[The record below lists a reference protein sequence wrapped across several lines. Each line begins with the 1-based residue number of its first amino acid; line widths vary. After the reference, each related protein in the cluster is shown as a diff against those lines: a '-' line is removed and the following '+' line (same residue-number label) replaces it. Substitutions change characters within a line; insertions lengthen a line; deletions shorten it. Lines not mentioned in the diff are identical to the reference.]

1 MILSGDRLEPV
12 ACEGLL
18 VIGDPHV
25 GSRRPGRR
33 RDAVWPQAV
42 LGKLERCVAIANERD
57 LGVIILGDLFDR
69 PVEPDESLKNQ
80 LIRVLKGFRRRPIVN
95 VGNHDIQHTV
105 LTDSDSLALL
115 GLCDVVDVVAT
126 SAPVMEVLIGTRR
139 LGIGMTPYGQAI
151 PTDMRGSFSGVD
163 LQAWFTHHDIAFD
176 GGYPGAVP
184 PFAVEGCDLLV
195 NGHIHK
201 TQKSVLAG
209 RTRWAN
215 PGNITRQSVDLVDH
229 VPRAWILDAGG
240 ELEAQALP
248 FESGVFDLTG
258 RLVDA
263 ADAGAVAREVESAFV
278 TLLQAETST
287 ELKRSGDGS
296 IVRDEIE
303 AKFSEDNT
311 SDAVRAIV
319 RSLLSEAVERHAAQS

>member
-1 MILSGDRLEPV
+1 MILSGDRLPSV
-12 ACEGLL
+12 ACNGIL

-33 RDAVWPQAV
+33 KDSVWPQAV
-42 LGKLERCVAIANERD
+42 LGKLERCVSIANERQ
-57 LGVIILGDLFDR
+57 LAVIILGDLFDR
-69 PVEPDESLKNQ
+69 PVEPDVALKNQ
-80 LIRVLKGFRRRPIVN
+80 LIRVLKGFRHRPIVN
-95 VGNHDIQHTV
+95 VGNHDIQHTT

-126 SAPVMEVLIGTRR
+126 SAPVAEFQIGARR
-139 LGIGMTPYGQAI
+139 VGVGMTPYGQSI
-151 PTDMRGSFSGVD
+151 PADARGSFTGTD

-184 PFAVEGCDLLV
+184 PFAVEGCDVLI

-201 TQKSVLAG
+201 TQKSILAG
-209 RTRWAN
+209 RTRWMN
-215 PGNITRQSVDLVDH
+215 PGNITRQSVDLADH
-229 VPRAWILDAGG
+229 VPRAWILDGGG

-248 FESGVFDLTG
+248 FESNIFDLTG
-258 RLVDA
+258 RVVDA
-263 ADAGAVAREVESAFV
+263 ADGAVVAREVESAFV
-278 TLLQAETST
+278 TLLQAESST

-303 AKFSEDNT
+303 AKFASDDT
-311 SDAVRAIV
+311 PDAVRAIV
-319 RSLLSEAVERHAAQS
+319 RSLLGEAVERHAS

>member
-1 MILSGDRLEPV
+1 MILSGDRLPAIQCDGV
-12 ACEGLL
+12 L

-33 RDAVWPQAV
+33 KDVVWPQAV
-42 LGKLERCVAIANERD
+42 LGKLERCVTIANERQ
-57 LGVIILGDLFDR
+57 LAVVILGDLFDR
-69 PVEPDESLKNQ
+69 PVETDEALKNQ
-80 LIRVLKGFRRRPIVN
+80 LIRVLKGFRHRPIVN
-95 VGNHDIQHTV
+95 VGNHDIQHTM
-105 LTDSDSLALL
+105 LTDGDSLALL

-126 SAPVMEVLIGTRR
+126 SAPVTEFQIGARR
-139 LGIGMTPYGQAI
+139 IGIGMTPYGQAI
-151 PTDMRGSFSGVD
+151 PTDARGSFAGVD
-163 LQAWFTHHDIAFD
+163 LHAWFTHHDIAFD

-184 PFAVEGCDLLV
+184 PFAVEGCDVLI

-209 RTRWAN
+209 RTRWIN

-229 VPRAWILDAGG
+229 VPRAWILDGSGA
-240 ELEAQALP
+240 LEPQALP
-248 FESGVFDLTG
+248 FENNVFDLTG
-258 RLVDA
+258 RVVEA
-263 ADAGAVAREVESAFV
+263 ADGSDVAREVESAFV
-278 TLLQAETST
+278 TLLQAESST

-303 AKFSEDNT
+303 VKFTADDT

-319 RSLLSEAVERHAAQS
+319 RSLLGEAVERHAAQS

>member
-1 MILSGDRLEPV
+1 MILSGDRLPAIQCNGV
-12 ACEGLL
+12 L

-33 RDAVWPQAV
+33 KDAVWPQAV
-42 LGKLERCVAIANERD
+42 LGKLERCVTIANERQ
-57 LGVIILGDLFDR
+57 LAVVILGDLFDR
-69 PVEPDESLKNQ
+69 PVETDEALKNQ
-80 LIRVLKGFRRRPIVN
+80 LIRVLKGFRHRPIVN
-95 VGNHDIQHTV
+95 VGNHDIQHTM

-115 GLCDVVDVVAT
+115 GLCDVVDVIAT
-126 SAPVMEVLIGTRR
+126 SAPVTEFQIGARR
-139 LGIGMTPYGQAI
+139 IGIGMTPYGQTI
-151 PTDMRGSFSGVD
+151 PTDARGSFAGVD
-163 LQAWFTHHDIAFD
+163 LHAWFTHHDIAFD

-184 PFAVEGCDLLV
+184 PFAVEGCDVLI

-209 RTRWAN
+209 RTRWMN

-229 VPRAWILDAGG
+229 VPRAWILDGSGA
-240 ELEAQALP
+240 LEPQALP
-248 FESGVFDLTG
+248 FENNVFDLTG
-258 RLVDA
+258 RVVEA
-263 ADAGAVAREVESAFV
+263 ADGSDVAREVESAFV
-278 TLLQAETST
+278 TLLQAESST

-303 AKFSEDNT
+303 AKFAADDT

-319 RSLLSEAVERHAAQS
+319 RSLLGEAVERHAAQS

>member
-1 MILSGDRLEPV
+1 MILSGDRLPPI
-12 ACEGLL
+12 ACNGVL

-33 RDAVWPQAV
+33 KDVVWPQAV
-42 LGKLERCVAIANERD
+42 LGKLERCVAIANERQ
-57 LGVIILGDLFDR
+57 LAVVILGDLFDR
-69 PVEPDESLKNQ
+69 PVETDVALKNQ
-80 LIRVLKGFRRRPIVN
+80 LVRVLKGFRHRPIVN
-95 VGNHDIQHTV
+95 VGNHDIQHTT

-126 SAPVMEVLIGTRR
+126 SAPVTEFQIGARR
-139 LGIGMTPYGQAI
+139 IGVGMTPYGQAI
-151 PTDMRGSFSGVD
+151 PTDARGSFTGVD
-163 LQAWFTHHDIAFD
+163 LHAWFTHHDIAFD

-184 PFAVEGCDLLV
+184 PFAVEGCDVLV

-209 RTRWAN
+209 RTRWMN

-229 VPRAWILDAGG
+229 VPRAWILDGSGA
-240 ELEAQALP
+240 LEPQALP
-248 FESGVFDLTG
+248 FESNVFDLTG
-258 RLVDA
+258 RVVDA
-263 ADAGAVAREVESAFV
+263 ADGDAVARQVESAFV
-278 TLLQAETST
+278 TLLQAESST

-296 IVRDEIE
+296 IIRDEIE
-303 AKFSEDNT
+303 AKFTDDDTSE
-311 SDAVRAIV
+311 AVRAIV

>member
-1 MILSGDRLEPV
+1 MILSGDRLPAIQCNGV
-12 ACEGLL
+12 L

-33 RDAVWPQAV
+33 KDAVWPQAV
-42 LGKLERCVAIANERD
+42 LGKLERCVAIANERQ
-57 LGVIILGDLFDR
+57 LAVVILGDLFDR
-69 PVEPDESLKNQ
+69 PVETDEALKNQ
-80 LIRVLKGFRRRPIVN
+80 LIRVLKGFRHRPIVN
-95 VGNHDIQHTV
+95 VGNHDIQHTM

-115 GLCDVVDVVAT
+115 GLCDVVDAVAT
-126 SAPVMEVLIGTRR
+126 SAPVTEFQIGARR
-139 LGIGMTPYGQAI
+139 IGIGMTPYGQTI
-151 PTDMRGSFSGVD
+151 PTDARGSFAGVD
-163 LQAWFTHHDIAFD
+163 LHAWFTHHDIAFD

-184 PFAVEGCDLLV
+184 PFAVEGCDVLI

-209 RTRWAN
+209 RTRWMN

-229 VPRAWILDAGG
+229 VPRAWILDGSGA
-240 ELEAQALP
+240 LEPQALP
-248 FESGVFDLTG
+248 FENNVFDLTG
-258 RLVDA
+258 RVVEA
-263 ADAGAVAREVESAFV
+263 ADGSDVAREVESAFV
-278 TLLQAETST
+278 TLLQAESST

-303 AKFSEDNT
+303 AKFAADDT

-319 RSLLSEAVERHAAQS
+319 RSLLGEAVERHAAQS